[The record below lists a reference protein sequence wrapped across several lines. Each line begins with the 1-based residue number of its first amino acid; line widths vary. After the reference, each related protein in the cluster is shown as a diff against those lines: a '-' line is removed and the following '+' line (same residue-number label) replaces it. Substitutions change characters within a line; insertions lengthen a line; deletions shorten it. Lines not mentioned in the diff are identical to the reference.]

1 MADQARAMA
10 EQEKMMDTVLRY
22 EMQSNSGPAHAG
34 ALRDLR
40 VLVIPSAEAKSET
53 MAATAEDMQVM
64 SHILRKTADG
74 SIASPWRHLV
84 AFQDF
89 GSILSSRD
97 VGTQAVYIEDFGVL
111 FMMTVDFPL
120 VPPAA
125 PQEQPKTEK
134 AEPVDPTWEQARQA
148 IRRPGMT
155 PAPATPPTVD
165 MVVVIETLEREM
177 TAALRHASNMRQ
189 LKEDEWVIVVL
200 SGPRTTHGGGMVMMG
215 TAMQPWP
222 ADPMMGVYGGGY
234 NAGPEGGGWG
244 TGGGMGGYGGG
255 MGGYGGMGMV
265 GGMAIGDAPAAPAA
279 TVMTFRV
286 RKSDVDAFA
295 SGRTNEEQFKA
306 KVQILTY

>member
-1 MADQARAMA
+1 
-10 EQEKMMDTVLRY
+10 MMDTVLRY

-222 ADPMMGVYGGGY
+222 ADPMMGVYGGG
-234 NAGPEGGGWG
+234 
-244 TGGGMGGYGGG
+244 